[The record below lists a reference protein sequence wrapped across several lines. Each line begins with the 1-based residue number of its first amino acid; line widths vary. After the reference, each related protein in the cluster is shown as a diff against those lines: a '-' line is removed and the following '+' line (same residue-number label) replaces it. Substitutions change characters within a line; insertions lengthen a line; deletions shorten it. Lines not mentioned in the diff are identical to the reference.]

1 MYFTFWGSTMR
12 FSSNGSSSLCSKV
25 EGEVV
30 CSSPTECM
38 CNLPI
43 KKEEDILGF
52 ITAIMLKLG
61 ITQSLKSI
69 TTECD
74 Q

>member
-1 MYFTFWGSTMR
+1 VF
-12 FSSNGSSSLCSKV
+12 N
-25 EGEVV
+25 
-30 CSSPTECM
+30 PTECM

-74 Q
+74 QLKSVKYL